1 MQSVTQRTASV
12 SCERRRLTF
21 SLTHPHA
28 QRSAPSLHQRA
39 RPSGCP
45 YPAQGWMRENT
56 PSWLTPRA
64 RLPGR
69 AASLQPYPGAG
80 GAVQRATGRARP
92 PLRAAPHGPA
102 ARPGGHVRPAP
113 LPGPWPPARPASH
126 PSLFGHAF
134 TARLGRVGRAANNIT
149 TRL

>member
-1 MQSVTQRTASV
+1 MKGEDSLSP
-12 SCERRRLTF
+12 
-21 SLTHPHA
+21 SLTLTLRGALPA
-28 QRSAPSLHQRA
+28 CTKGPGPPAA
-39 RPSGCP
+39 RTLPRG
-45 YPAQGWMRENT
+45 GMRENT

-92 PLRAAPHGPA
+92 PLRAAPHAPS